1 MFKYVAELLEKGY
14 EVYVKSPY
22 GVDVAEDLED
32 LEELLGRDFQV
43 LEVDEE
49 EKEVLCYS
57 ECEEY

>member
-32 LEELLGRDFQV
+32 LKELLGRDFQV